1 MFLIQYFVFLT
12 LKLLETSGIK
22 FIKLS
27 IRLKTNALKKL
38 CLKKRVIGPGTKIHV
53 FEIFF
58 KFN

>member
-27 IRLKTNALKKL
+27 IRLKTNGLKKL
-38 CLKKRVIGPGTKIHV
+38 LKKKGYRPWNKIHV